1 MSSARCSGINTFAL
15 FRGHHLRPLQNLLLF
30 PNRSSARRTQTPRPA
45 PGARPAAL
53 PASMVH
59 LLVRLLQVPRV
70 SGGVR
75 CLSFRDW
82 LARLGTVS
90 SGLARVV
97 ARDGLSFFKAA
108 YRSPVDGP
116 HLFVRLLVDARV
128 VPVF

>member
-15 FRGHHLRPLQNLLLF
+15 FHGPHLRPLQNLLLF
-30 PNRSSARRTQTPRPA
+30 PNRSSTRRTRTPRPA
-45 PGARPAAL
+45 PGLLL

-70 SGGVR
+70 SGGMR

-116 HLFVRLLVDARV
+116 HLFVRLPVDARV

>member
-1 MSSARCSGINTFAL
+1 MRCSAALTSALSRTF
-15 FRGHHLRPLQNLLLF
+15 
-30 PNRSSARRTQTPRPA
+30 SSSQTVAQPAAHELPARRPA
-45 PGARPAAL
+45 PGLLL

-82 LARLGTVS
+82 FARLGTVS

-108 YRSPVDGP
+108 YCSPMDGP
-116 HLFVRLLVDARV
+116 HLFVRLPVDARV